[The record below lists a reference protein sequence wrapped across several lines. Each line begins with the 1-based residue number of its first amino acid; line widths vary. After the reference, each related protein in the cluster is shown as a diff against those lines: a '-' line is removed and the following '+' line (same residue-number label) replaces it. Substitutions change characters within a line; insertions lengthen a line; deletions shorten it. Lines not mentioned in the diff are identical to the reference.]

1 MCSEFHY
8 TMYFSEVA
16 HHMADCQSWCRSD
29 PLIFYFSLAL
39 PLFCIGTFSVDIL
52 VWGRPHKYVM
62 KIGLFACLISANQS
76 FAWPRQQLII
86 FMVWESI
93 VHNCV
98 CHKSLFHS
106 HFPVGGWWHYW
117 NHTTLSEL
125 IIGDNVIKIVG
136 LDMLWHYKIKNTNS
150 MEGHVVGIFIFGFL
164 ISETAQCPTWQ

>member
-1 MCSEFHY
+1 
-8 TMYFSEVA
+8 
-16 HHMADCQSWCRSD
+16 MAQTAVDH
-29 PLIFYFSLAL
+29 FYGMGEYSSQL
-39 PLFCIGTFSVDIL
+39 
-52 VWGRPHKYVM
+52 
-62 KIGLFACLISANQS
+62 CLSQ
-76 FAWPRQQLII
+76 
-86 FMVWESI
+86 
-93 VHNCV
+93 
-98 CHKSLFHS
+98 SLFHS